1 MKFTISAF
9 PVIQWVFHTLGM
21 DPAQRIMGFLWLGSF
36 VIAQQIT
43 ANSNRRLNA
52 IMETCPVKILLIRPP
67 APAHERTPAG
77 KRGPARRAVVSVR
90 SSSVRSA
97 TLRFYSVTP
106 WFDYSATNINR
117 RDAEVAET

>member
-77 KRGPARRAVVSVR
+77 KRGPAWR
-90 SSSVRSA
+90 RSA
-97 TLRFYSVTP
+97 WVSRAGRLLEISSKCPSFAAYAAS
-106 WFDYSATNINR
+106 
-117 RDAEVAET
+117 